1 MLGWSK
7 HIETTTLPI
16 ACHQGEQDDM
26 AIFKDKQGIHSDDD
40 WCDGERGGS
49 GVHEDKKWD
58 NPHLL
63 QSEEI
68 SDDNKY
74 LLFELRLLWPDPE
87 DAAFR
92 EWTQENRCFSFRM
105 IVD

>member
-40 WCDGERGGS
+40 
-49 GVHEDKKWD
+49 
-58 NPHLL
+58 
-63 QSEEI
+63 
-68 SDDNKY
+68 
-74 LLFELRLLWPDPE
+74 
-87 DAAFR
+87 
-92 EWTQENRCFSFRM
+92 
-105 IVD
+105 